1 MFVGMSGT
9 GEVLVGNREERT
21 VGAAAIEE
29 GGDVAFAVGGALVD
43 S

>member
-9 GEVLVGNREERT
+9 EEVLVGNREEQT

-29 GGDVAFAVGGALVD
+29 GEDAAFAVGGALVD